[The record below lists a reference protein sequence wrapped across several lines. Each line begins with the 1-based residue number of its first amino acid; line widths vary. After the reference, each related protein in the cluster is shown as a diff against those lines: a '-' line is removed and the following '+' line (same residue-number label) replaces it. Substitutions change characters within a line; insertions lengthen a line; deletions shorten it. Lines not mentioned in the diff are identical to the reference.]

1 MLGFQHFLSLFAIF
15 VCLSCE
21 VGCKPLDRSDSIFF
35 PGDHLPSA
43 SHKFQSRIL
52 EPTKKLTNFDPGL
65 KTIKT
70 SREEELVV
78 KPALENG
85 KFFQGDMI
93 LQPDQME
100 FLRSN
105 VTDKESLVTRTG
117 LLHETY
123 RWPKNKAGRVA
134 VAYEIADYHFSEF
147 HLAFLSQ
154 VVELFRPV
162 FHSATASGRDCERNE
177 GSGDVHV
184 H

>member
-1 MLGFQHFLSLFAIF
+1 MFGFQHLLSLFAIF
-15 VCLSCE
+15 VYLSCKIE
-21 VGCKPLDRSDSIFF
+21 CKPIDRSDSIYF

-52 EPTKKLTNFDPGL
+52 EPTQIVTNFNPGL
-65 KTIKT
+65 KTIKI
-70 SREEELVV
+70 SKKEELVV

-100 FLRSN
+100 FLKSN
-105 VTDKESLVTRTG
+105 VTDKASLRTRTG

-123 RWPKNKAGRVA
+123 RWPKNKAGRVS

-147 HLAFLSQ
+147 NFFYKSLNFL
-154 VVELFRPV
+154 LIF
-162 FHSATASGRDCERNE
+162 FHSATASGRDCKRYE
-177 GSGDVHV
+177 GSRDVHV
-184 H
+184 R